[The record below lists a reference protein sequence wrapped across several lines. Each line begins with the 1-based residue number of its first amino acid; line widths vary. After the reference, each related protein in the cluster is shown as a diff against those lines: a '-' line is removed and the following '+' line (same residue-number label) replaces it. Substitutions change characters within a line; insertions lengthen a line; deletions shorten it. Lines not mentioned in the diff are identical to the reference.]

1 EPSVSGD
8 DVEQHVPV
16 DVHTEGKD
24 DSFTQEAGQ
33 AAINPILDQVNSCLD
48 HLEERND
55 HLHSR
60 LQECLNLT
68 ARHILSSSRGSGRPR
83 VIGSP

>member
-1 EPSVSGD
+1 M
-8 DVEQHVPV
+8 EQGVPV

-33 AAINPILDQVNSCLD
+33 AAINPMLDQVNSCLD

-55 HLHSR
+55 HLHSC
-60 LQECLNLT
+60 LQE
-68 ARHILSSSRGSGRPR
+68 
-83 VIGSP
+83 

>member
-1 EPSVSGD
+1 M
-8 DVEQHVPV
+8 EQGVPV
-16 DVHTEGKD
+16 DVHMEGKD

-33 AAINPILDQVNSCLD
+33 APINPILDQVNSCLD

-55 HLHSR
+55 HLHSHF
-60 LQECLNLT
+60 QECLNLT
-68 ARHILSSSRGSGRPR
+68 DRHILSSSSHSGRPR